1 MPLNSPLSRR
11 RFLGASAAIAATAAC
26 ASPRNAIA
34 EPNSS
39 AEPNASTP
47 PAIAA
52 LPVLSGLARPF
63 TNDELLARIVRA
75 QRLMHQ
81 SKIDA
86 IVLANSTTSSVYF
99 ADLRL
104 NGGERLWA
112 LVIPAKAKP
121 FLVCPAFEEGRAREL
136 LEAGPFGKDAD
147 VLVWQEDE
155 SPYVALGKGLA
166 ERGLTSATI
175 GLDENMKFVFS
186 EGIRAANPHLT
197 IVSASPVTAG
207 CRMIKDAHEIEC
219 LRLAC
224 RATLLVYRAVA
235 QSLESGMTTANVH
248 ALVAA
253 AYKQVGF
260 EGEASLN
267 IDEFTAL
274 PHGSRQQQTLREGS
288 ILMLDDGCEVEGY
301 TSDITRTFVLGTATD
316 KMKSVFDLVHR
327 AQTVA
332 IQTARPG
339 VLTAEVDA
347 AARKVIVDGGYGPG
361 YTYFSHR
368 LGHGIGMDMHEW
380 PYFVKNDMFG
390 YDLSPRLKAGN
401 LLSDEPGIY
410 IRGQF
415 GIRLEDDLL
424 ITESGAELLTPQSP
438 SLEDPF
444 AGMEAESPAVKG

>member
-1 MPLNSPLSRR
+1 MSFSPLVSRR
-11 RFLGASAAIAATAAC
+11 GFLGASGALAATAAF
-26 ASPRNAIA
+26 AAPRTALDQVPA
-34 EPNSS
+34 
-39 AEPNASTP
+39 P
-47 PAIAA
+47 PQVAAAIAA

-63 TNDELLARIVRA
+63 TNAERLARIDRA
-75 QRLMHQ
+75 QQLMTAT
-81 SKIDA
+81 KIDA

-112 LVIPAKAKP
+112 LVIPAKARP

-147 VLVWQEDE
+147 VLTWQEDE
-155 SPYVALGKGLA
+155 SPFAALGKGLSD
-166 ERGLTSATI
+166 RGLSSATI
-175 GLDENMKFVFS
+175 GLDENMKFVFA
-186 EGIRAANPHLT
+186 EGIRAANPHLNL
-197 IVSASPVTAG
+197 VSASPITAG

-224 RATLLVYRAVA
+224 RATLLVYSAVA
-235 QSLESGMTTANVH
+235 QSLHPGMTTADVH
-248 ALVAA
+248 SLVAA
-253 AYKQVGF
+253 AYKRVGF

-274 PHGSRQQQTLREGS
+274 PHGSRQQQTLRDGS

-301 TSDITRTFVLGTATD
+301 TSDITRTFVLGKATD

-327 AQTVA
+327 AQFAAV
-332 IQTARPG
+332 QTARPG
-339 VLTAEVDA
+339 VPTANVDA
-347 AARKVIVDGGYGPG
+347 AARKIIVVGGYGPG

-380 PYFVKNDMFG
+380 PYFVKNNMYG
-390 YDLSPRLKAGN
+390 YELDPHLKAGN

-410 IRGQF
+410 IRGEF

-424 ITESGAELLTPQSP
+424 ITEGGSELLTPQSP

-444 AGMEAESPAVKG
+444 GNME